1 MTKSVNVGTSADG
14 DKREAGAEILGNSDT
29 PTIRITDASDDRDTV
44 TAAAITQT
52 LSRCLLP
59 ASDSINS
66 SVYILGK
73 GNIWHDVFKFSREK
87 HYKA

>member
-29 PTIRITDASDDRDTV
+29 PIIRITDASDDGETV
-44 TAAAITQT
+44 TAAITQT

-73 GNIWHDVFKFSREK
+73 GNIWHN
-87 HYKA
+87 A